1 MPQVPLQLLRARKLL
16 ADVQFW
22 LGPGRAAVPGEGD
35 TTRGFGPKQ
44 HDVPGQLENAPPQ
57 PEA

>member
-1 MPQVPLQLLRARKLL
+1 MPQVPLQSLRARKLL

-35 TTRGFGPKQ
+35 TTRGFGPRQ
-44 HDVPGQLENAPPQ
+44 HDVPGQLENAPP
-57 PEA
+57 